1 VTPFLINFFVHQAA
15 AEREEVHR
23 RLIHGAL
30 QGGPVMKR
38 FLCVIVIALLLIA
51 GVPPVHAADGTK
63 IEAGIK
69 MWLNNW
75 HRDQPGFVGISSDST
90 MLLGPAVE
98 AKLGERVFLE
108 ASYLFS
114 TADYR
119 FSETGDNISRQDAD
133 LAVGYLVV
141 PEFGLFAG
149 YKQAT
154 FKWAT
159 GVKETLSGPVMGI
172 VLQAPMDPWLTF
184 YGRLLYLFTE
194 FEQDDAGM
202 VNREDSP
209 GWGLEFGL
217 KYTFTRQFLGS
228 IGYRYEENTGNKS
241 DATDSFSGLT
251 FGAMIRF

>member
-1 VTPFLINFFVHQAA
+1 
-15 AEREEVHR
+15 
-23 RLIHGAL
+23 
-30 QGGPVMKR
+30 MKR
-38 FLCVIVIALLLIA
+38 PFSVIVFALLLIA
-51 GVPPVHAADGTK
+51 GVQPVHAADGTK
-63 IEAGIK
+63 IDAGIK

-75 HRDQPGFVGISSDST
+75 HRDQPGFTGISSDST

-133 LAVGYLVV
+133 IAVGYLVV

-149 YKQAT
+149 YRHGAFEVKEA
-154 FKWAT
+154 
-159 GVKETLSGPVMGI
+159 GVKSTLSGPVMGI

-184 YGRLLYLFTE
+184 YGNWLYLFTRYE
-194 FEQDDAGM
+194 EKDAGA
-202 VNREDSP
+202 VFHEDSP

-217 KYTFTRQFLGS
+217 KYAFTRQFLGS
-228 IGYRYEENTGNKS
+228 IGYRYEENTGNES
-241 DATDSFSGLT
+241 DVTDAFSGVT
-251 FGAMIRF
+251 FGAMLRF

>member
-1 VTPFLINFFVHQAA
+1 
-15 AEREEVHR
+15 
-23 RLIHGAL
+23 
-30 QGGPVMKR
+30 MKR
-38 FLCVIVIALLLIA
+38 SLYVFVFASLLLIA

-63 IEAGIK
+63 IDAGIK

-75 HRDQPGFVGISSDST
+75 HRDQPGFTGISSDST

-98 AKLGERVFLE
+98 AKLGERVFVE

-133 LAVGYLVV
+133 IAVGYLVV

-149 YKQAT
+149 YRHEAFEVKVA
-154 FKWAT
+154 
-159 GVKETLSGPVMGI
+159 GVKSTLSGPVMGI

-184 YGRLLYLFTE
+184 YGRWLYLFTRYE
-194 FEQDDAGM
+194 EKDAG
-202 VNREDSP
+202 VVFQEDSP

-217 KYTFTRQFLGS
+217 KYAFTKQFLGS
-228 IGYRYEENTGNKS
+228 IGYRYEESTGKES
-241 DATDSFSGLT
+241 DVTDAFSGLT
-251 FGAMIRF
+251 FGAMLRF